1 MPNSTSTLERAA
13 ATSTPDGPARA
24 VNSVY
29 SREQQEQLL
38 ILQAEVE
45 LLLIQIQAQA
55 AQTTAAA

>member
-1 MPNSTSTLERAA
+1 MPNPTSTLERAA
-13 ATSTPDGPARA
+13 APGTQNSRA
-24 VNSVY
+24 VSTVY

-55 AQTTAAA
+55 AQTATAV